1 MYSQQYREVAA
12 STAGNNGTGQW
23 IVGVIIQNIADN
35 RLNCQQYRAVVDCI
49 FNNTGRW
56 WTVVA

>member
-35 RLNCQQYRAVVDCI
+35 RLNCQQYRAVVGCI